1 VKILQLITGLGQG
14 GAEQVVFDLA
24 RGLDSSR
31 YTISV
36 CSILDITGPQGLYA
50 ARLRDAGVDV
60 VSLGL
65 TRKWQLRRAMALQ
78 GVIDDLQPEILHC
91 HMFHANVLGR
101 WIGHR
106 AGVPHIVSTV
116 HVAERRRRPWRFW
129 LERKTDPFGTITVC
143 VSHSVLQFQS
153 KRTHIPRE
161 RFTVIP
167 DGVDTARF
175 AGPSRPPA
183 EVRAELGIAAD
194 SKVIGS
200 VGRLVAQKGY
210 RYLVRAFARVVDE
223 LGDVE
228 LVIAGEGPEMSM
240 LQRLA
245 RQSGCARRVHL
256 LGRRT
261 DVVDLLHAFDV
272 FAMPSIYEGF
282 GLVLVEAM
290 AAGVPVVA
298 SAVDSLPEVLGENGP
313 GLPLGRTVPPADPS
327 QLADALIDV
336 VENPDSAQV
345 QRALAHAREHY
356 DVSTMVAGYAG
367 LYDSLCGDAGE
378 SG

>member
-1 VKILQLITGLGQG
+1 MKILQLITGLGQG
-14 GAEQVVFDLA
+14 GAEQIVLDLA
-24 RGLDSSR
+24 RGLDRSR
-31 YTISV
+31 YDISV
-36 CSILDITGPQGLYA
+36 CSILDIAGPQGVYA

-65 TRKWQLRRAMALQ
+65 TRKWQLRRAMALR
-78 GVIDDLQPEILHC
+78 GVIGDLQPDILHC

-106 AGVPHIVSTV
+106 AGVPNIVSTV
-116 HVAERRRRPWRFW
+116 HIAERRRRPWRFW
-129 LERKTDPFGTITVC
+129 LERKTDPLGTITVC
-143 VSHSVLQFQS
+143 VSHSVLQFHS
-153 KRTHIPRE
+153 KKTRLPRE

-167 DGVDTARF
+167 NGIDTARF
-175 AGPSRPPA
+175 ARPSRPPA
-183 EVRAELGIAAD
+183 EVRAELGIAAG

-200 VGRLVAQKGY
+200 VGRLDAQKGY
-210 RYLVRAFARVVDE
+210 RYLIPAFARIVGE

-228 LVIAGEGPEMSM
+228 LVIAGEGPEMST

-272 FAMPSIYEGF
+272 FAMPSIYEG
-282 GLVLVEAM
+282 LPLALIEAM

-298 SAVDSLPEVLGENGP
+298 SAVDSVPEVLVA
-313 GLPLGRTVPPADPS
+313 GRLVRPADPGD
-327 QLADALIDV
+327 LVGALLDAL
-336 VENPDSAQV
+336 ESPDAEQTQQS
-345 QRALAHAREHY
+345 LAHAREHY
-356 DVSTMVAGYAG
+356 DLSTMVAGYAG
-367 LYDSLCGDAGE
+367 LYDSLCGDSGE